1 MNKNIIILNAVTDL
15 VADLL
20 YYDRKEDEDL
30 GVGDIEH
37 EILTGNITLDD
48 IVKTFKQEIV
58 NILNE

>member
-30 GVGDIEH
+30 SVGDIEH
-37 EILTGNITLDD
+37 EIAIGNISVDA
-48 IVKTFKQEIV
+48 IVETFRNEIIK
-58 NILNE
+58 NLG